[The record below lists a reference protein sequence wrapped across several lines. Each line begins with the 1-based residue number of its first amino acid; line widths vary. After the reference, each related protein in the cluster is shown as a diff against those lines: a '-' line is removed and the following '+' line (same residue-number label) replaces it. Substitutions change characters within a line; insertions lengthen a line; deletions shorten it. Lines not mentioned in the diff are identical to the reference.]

1 MLLVRDGFPDDPA
14 LDIAV
19 GHALLERAAAGAI
32 GPTLRV
38 YRPGATVAFGRLDA
52 LRPGFD
58 GAVAAARAH
67 GFTPVMRQPG
77 GHAAAYDEGSLCLDH
92 VRPETQAIGAA
103 LQDRFARTADLFAT
117 ALRAVGVDA
126 RIGQVPGEYCPGAW
140 TVSAGGRVKLVG
152 TAQRVVRG
160 GSLLGAVVVVRGG
173 ARVRAVLEDVNAA
186 LGLDVGPRD
195 RGRGRGRRARTVGRG
210 RRGGGDRRLRRR
222 ARPLRAGRDRGRR
235 ARARPRAVRAPPAQ
249 VTTGSTRANSRPSTS
264 PRFVSRSAG
273 MTPSDRNDTI
283 MKGYSIVVPRSV

>member
-1 MLLVRDGFPDDPA
+1 VPGTVGPVLLVRDGFPDDPA

-38 YRPGATVAFGRLDA
+38 YRPGPTVAFGRLDA
-52 LRPGFD
+52 LRPGF
-58 GAVAAARAH
+58 GAAVAAARAH
-67 GFTPVMRQPG
+67 GFAPVMRQPG
-77 GHAAAYDEGSLCLDH
+77 GHAAAYDEGSVCLDD
-92 VRPETQAIGAA
+92 VRPEAQAIGAA
-103 LQDRFARTADLFAT
+103 LQARFARAADLFAG

-126 RIGQVPGEYCPGAW
+126 RVGEVPGEYCPGAW

-186 LGLDVGPRD
+186 LGLDWDPATAGAAEDGVPGLSVAAVERAVIEAYDEAFGPFEP
-195 RGRGRGRRARTVGRG
+195 GEIEGVALGRARELSARH
-210 RRGGGDRRLRRR
+210 RLN
-222 ARPLRAGRDRGRR
+222 P
-235 ARARPRAVRAPPAQ
+235 
-249 VTTGSTRANSRPSTS
+249 
-264 PRFVSRSAG
+264 
-273 MTPSDRNDTI
+273 
-283 MKGYSIVVPRSV
+283 